1 MANFNEAGEL
11 MAQRPVGDALL
22 LRCLIYPDGLEPGGK
37 HSTAELPAKRIKDRA
52 AQLEIDRDN

>member
-1 MANFNEAGEL
+1 

-37 HSTAELPAKRIKDRA
+37 HSTAELPAKRIKHRA